1 MMMPKKDDTTGRA
14 KKKRSPYPQSFWI
27 ANTMEIFERLAWY
40 GWFAVSS
47 LYITGSV
54 SEGALGFSSEQRGVL
69 QGIVPFILYLL
80 PVLFGALADR
90 FGYKK
95 TFIIAYSSLVPA
107 YYLLGQFTS
116 FAGFFMAFLFVA
128 VGAAIFKPV
137 IVGTV
142 ARTTDET
149 NASMGFGIFYMMVN
163 VGGFIGP
170 MVAGF
175 VRVRYGW
182 DFVFIASSFWIAC
195 NFIWLLLFYKE
206 PTTEAGTK
214 GARTIRQVLGGL
226 VEVLG
231 NGRFFILIFGIL
243 LLLMVAGGRFSWT
256 AMGLFTVGWIGF
268 NFLLDIWFRHRQKV
282 GHTPKG
288 LARPMK
294 LGNWPFALYLLIL
307 SGFWTSFNQ
316 IFLTAPEYIRDFVET
331 RDMIDWTK
339 NTCKTIGKP
348 EWGDKIVSVLAAVN
362 EEQLSRQLGHYV
374 TEHATT
380 VPNRIQALD
389 DGTYISAYDPATRAL
404 HVQSGNPVALGLQ
417 REGVEPFVKELYHF
431 KVRIPP
437 EVLAHRLSTLPLE
450 TFVADSSRLADF
462 ARQLQSGPKL
472 TKERV
477 DTLVARFLH
486 QGLLHRHPVAAE
498 KSEVLRRL
506 AQDYGTILSKDAVRQ
521 IDSLLLV
528 KGQAMNT
535 DQLLYLFGGLVYP
548 SPVKLAL
555 LSHEFA
561 EGYRQVNPEY
571 MINFDAGAI
580 VVFQVLISFFIG
592 FLPPLTAMVIGIVV
606 AAIGIGM
613 CAFFT
618 TGWAVV
624 LAIVIFAFGEMMASP
639 KSQEYVGRIAPAQK
653 VAMFMGYYFWTV
665 ALGNIFGGRL
675 SGELYGTLARDM
687 NRPDIM
693 WIIFGVVGLATA
705 VILVGYDWL
714 VIRRH
719 EKAGKE
725 HPMSRTMSN

>member
-1 MMMPKKDDTTGRA
+1 MTTPEKDATGQA
-14 KKKRSPYPQSFWI
+14 KRTRSRYPRSFWV

-54 SEGALGFSSEQRGVL
+54 SEGALGFTSEQRGVL

-95 TFIIAYSSLVPA
+95 TFIIAYATLVPA

-137 IVGTV
+137 VVGTV

-163 VGGFIGP
+163 IGGFIGP

-182 DFVFIASSFWIAC
+182 DFVFVASAFWIAC

-214 GARTIRQVLGGL
+214 EARTIKQVLAGL

-231 NGRFFILIFGIL
+231 NGRFFIMIFGIL
-243 LLLMVAGGRFSWT
+243 LMLMVAGGRFTWT
-256 AMGLFTVGWIGF
+256 WMGIVTVGWIGL
-268 NFLLDIWFRHRQKV
+268 NLLLDTWLRSRQKA
-282 GHTPKG
+282 GRASRG

-316 IFLTAPEYIRDFVET
+316 IFITAPEYIRDFVET

-339 NTCKTIGKP
+339 KACNSIGKP
-348 EWGDKIVSVLAAVN
+348 QWADAIIGVMASVN
-362 EEQLSRQLGHYV
+362 EEQVAWELGHYM
-374 TEHATT
+374 TENATT
-380 VPNRIQALD
+380 VPHRIKALE
-389 DGTYISAYDPATRAL
+389 DGTYISVYDTTTKHL
-404 HVQSGNPVALGLQ
+404 GVQRGNPYGIGLNPDQ
-417 REGVEPFVKELYHF
+417 AKSFSKELYNF
-431 KVRIPP
+431 IVRIPP
-437 EVLAHRLSTLPLE
+437 DVLMRKLSTVRLE
-450 TFVADSSRLADF
+450 TFMADSTRWAEF
-462 ARQLQSGPKL
+462 AKQLRETPKL
-472 TKERV
+472 THERV
-477 DTLVARFLH
+477 DTSVAHFIQEELA
-486 QGLLHRHPVAAE
+486 QQYPVSAG
-498 KSEVLRRL
+498 SPEVLQTMSQNYRMII
-506 AQDYGTILSKDAVRQ
+506 DEDILSR
-521 IDSLLLV
+521 IDSFLVV
-528 KGQAMNT
+528 KGKALNA
-535 DQLLYLFGGLVYP
+535 DQLAYLFGGIVYP
-548 SPVKLAL
+548 SPVKLAEI
-555 LSHEFA
+555 SHGFA
-561 EGYRQVNPEY
+561 ESYRQVHPEY
-571 MINFDAGAI
+571 MVNFDAGAI
-580 VVFQVLISFFIG
+580 VVFQVLISFLIG
-592 FLPPLTAMVIGIVV
+592 FLPPLTAMVIGILV

-618 TGWAVV
+618 TGWPVV

-693 WIIFGVVGLATA
+693 WIIFGVLGVVTA
-705 VILVGYDWL
+705 VVLVGYDWL

-725 HPMSRTMSN
+725 HPMSRKMEN